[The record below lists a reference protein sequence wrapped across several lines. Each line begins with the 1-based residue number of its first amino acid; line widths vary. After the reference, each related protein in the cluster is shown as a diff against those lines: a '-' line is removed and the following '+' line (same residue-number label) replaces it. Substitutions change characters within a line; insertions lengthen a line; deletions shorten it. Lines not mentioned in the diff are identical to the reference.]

1 MLATLSIRDVVLID
15 RLDLAFEPGL
25 CALTGETGAGKSIL
39 LDALGLALGARAEAR
54 LVRHGAERAVVTAA
68 FDAPASAQLAALFA
82 EHGLDASLESGE
94 SPAATTTG
102 GADSADGHRIV
113 LRRVLSADGR
123 SRAFVNDQPVGV
135 ALLKAI
141 GEQLVEIHGQ
151 FESQRL
157 LDAAAHRDLL
167 DAFGGHAALRAATA
181 EARRVWREAEQAHA
195 AAVSDLAAARRD
207 EEWLRHATDAL
218 AALAPTLGEEQT
230 LSERRT
236 LLMGA
241 EKLLQAMDEAARDV
255 GGGVGVSGGGP
266 GGVSG
271 GGRGVDATLRSAVRV
286 LQRVAGLAEGRLDP
300 AIAAL
305 DRAASEAEEAM
316 AQLERAAAELDLD
329 PRQLE
334 AVEERLFALRAAAR
348 KHDVPVDALPD
359 LLAAL
364 RARLAAVE
372 DGSDAVARLA
382 ADLAA
387 ARAAY
392 ESAAGHLTAARR
404 TAAARL
410 DAAVAGELEP
420 LRLAKARFLTR
431 IAPLPEREWGDAGVD
446 QVEFEVATN
455 PGAPPGP
462 LARIASGGEIARFML
477 ALKVVLARADPVPTL
492 VFDEVDAG
500 IGGAVAAAVG
510 ERLARLAEDVQVLVV
525 THSPQVAARGAAH
538 WRVAK
543 AAEGE
548 RTRTFVDVLGPGER
562 TEEIARMLAGARVTD
577 EARAAA
583 GRLLQGAE

>member
-1 MLATLSIRDVVLID
+1 MLITLSIRDVVLID
-15 RLDLAFEPGL
+15 RLDLAFAPGL
-25 CALTGETGAGKSIL
+25 SALTGETGAGKSIL

-54 LVRHGAERAVVTAA
+54 LVRHGADRAVVTAA
-68 FDAPASAQLAALFA
+68 FDVPASAPLAALFA
-82 EHGLDASLESGE
+82 EHGLDA
-94 SPAATTTG
+94 PAKAD
-102 GADSADGHRIV
+102 GADSPGGEPIV
-113 LRRVLSADGR
+113 LRRVLGADGR
-123 SRAFVNDQPVGV
+123 SRAFVNDQPVGI

-157 LDAAAHRDLL
+157 LDTAAHRDLL
-167 DAFGGHAALRAATA
+167 DAFGGHAELRAATA
-181 EARRVWREAEQAHA
+181 EARRTWREAEQAHA
-195 AAVSDLAAARRD
+195 RAVAELEAARRD
-207 EEWLRHATDAL
+207 EAWLRDAADAL
-218 AALAPTLGEEQT
+218 AALAPMPGEEQV

-241 EKLLQAMDEAARDV
+241 EKLVQAMDEAARDV
-255 GGGVGVSGGGP
+255 NGSGSSGGGA
-266 GGVSG
+266 G

-305 DRAASEAEEAM
+305 DRAASEAEEAL

-348 KHDVPVDALPD
+348 KHDVPIDALPD

-364 RARLAAVE
+364 QARLAAVE
-372 DGSDAVARLA
+372 DGSDAAARLA
-382 ADLAA
+382 AELSA
-387 ARAAY
+387 ARTAY
-392 ESAAGHLTAARR
+392 ATAAGRLTEARR
-404 TAAARL
+404 AAAARL

-420 LRLAKARFLTR
+420 LRLGKATFLTCL
-431 IAPLPEREWGDAGVD
+431 APLPEREWGDAGVD
-446 QVEFEVATN
+446 QVEFAVATN

-525 THSPQVAARGAAH
+525 THSPQVAARGGSH

-543 AAEGE
+543 AAEGD
-548 RTRTFVDVLGPGER
+548 RTRTFVDVLGPDER